1 MRTPHGRMNCI
12 PWGVFSRL
20 DRSTQGEAPVS
31 HAVLPV
37 GRGPPSICGPRG
49 RYGRQG
55 RVLIVP
61 WGRFRVIGKK
71 KPAAPVARRA
81 GI

>member
-37 GRGPPSICGPRG
+37 GRGPPSICGPRDG
-49 RYGRQG
+49 VAV
-55 RVLIVP
+55 RVASSLYHGGV
-61 WGRFRVIGKK
+61 F
-71 KPAAPVARRA
+71 A
-81 GI
+81 